1 MRGISINDFTVTMET
16 YGATRAENRT
26 GSRYGISVPCFVVG
40 DGVALMHSGSY
51 YIVQRDNEASDE
63 VMNQAMAVFGE
74 KKPGGKNFW
83 YGEIHSISGLL
94 TLASMLDGKYSK
106 ELVEQL
112 TNQVYKKLLDN
123 PDIKTNQEVVCN
135 KMNSPK
141 MKQIQNLLSEYA
153 NVVNPFGNSQLRLKE
168 PIEYLDSISV
178 NVSEPDSPD
187 TSTYICLTAKTS
199 STEHYKS
206 YKGWSYHSGIRM
218 QRNRRNKYLRVGHY
232 YHNGLDMQPFDEVVF
247 INYSDTAGKRYFNR
261 HPDDIDLRISLKNG
275 TAWKSYEENLA
286 HPVTDE
292 ELNIVISYLK
302 AAIKAVKH
310 KIVNKMVISE

>member
-16 YGATRAENRT
+16 YGATRVENRT
-26 GSRYGISVPCFVVG
+26 GSRNGISVPCFVVG
-40 DGVALMHSGSY
+40 DGVALIHSGSY
-51 YIVQRDNEASDE
+51 YIVQRDNQASDE

-74 KKPGGKNFW
+74 KEPGGENFW

-123 PDIKTNQEVVCN
+123 PDIKSNQKVICN
-135 KMNSPK
+135 KINSPK
-141 MKQIQNLLSEYA
+141 MKHLRALLSEYA
-153 NVVNPFGNSQLRLKE
+153 NVVNPYGNSQLHLKE
-168 PIEYLDSISV
+168 PIEYLNSISV
-178 NVSEPDSPD
+178 HVSEPDSPD
-187 TSTYICLTAKTS
+187 TFTYICLTANTT

-218 QRNRRNKYLRVGHY
+218 QKNRRNKYLRVGHY
-232 YHNGLDMQPFDEVVF
+232 YNNGLDMQPFDEVVF
-247 INYSDTAGKRYFNR
+247 IDYSDVAGKGYFNQ
-261 HPDDIDLRISLKNG
+261 HTDDIDLRISLNTG
-275 TAWKSYEENLA
+275 LAWKTYDEKNA

-292 ELNIVISYLK
+292 ELNVVISYLK
-302 AAIKAVKH
+302 ATIKAVKH
-310 KIVNKMVISE
+310 KIVNKMVIS